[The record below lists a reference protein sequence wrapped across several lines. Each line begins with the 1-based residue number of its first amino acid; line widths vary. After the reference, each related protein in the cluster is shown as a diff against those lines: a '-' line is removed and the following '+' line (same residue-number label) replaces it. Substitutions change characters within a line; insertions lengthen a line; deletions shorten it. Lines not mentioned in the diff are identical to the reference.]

1 MTNITED
8 YVSFETAKLLKENGF
23 PQEYDIHHAMVY
35 NEEDYEYEY
44 EVQRMVTEIKLVK
57 AGTLSSYP
65 ASVPEPRCY
74 CPTHQMAM
82 KWLREIHNYIIAI
95 DYDSY
100 ENADDSGVTIGYSFS
115 LQKKENPSEYEYIH
129 DWAYDTYEEAAEEAI
144 KYCLINLLTKIEKQ
158 QNNESND

>member
-1 MTNITED
+1 MQITED
-8 YVSFETAKLLKENGF
+8 YVSFKIAKLLKEKGF
-23 PQEYDIHHAMVY
+23 PQEYDIHNAMVY

-65 ASVPEPRCY
+65 ASVPEPKCY

-82 KWLREIHNYIIAI
+82 KWLREVHNCIIMI

-100 ENADDSGVTIGYSFS
+100 ESANDSSITETGYSFT
-115 LQKKENPSEYEYIH
+115 LQRKEKPTEYEYIH
-129 DWAYDTYEEAAEEAI
+129 DWVYSTYEEAVEEAI
-144 KYCLINLLTKIEKQ
+144 KYALTEL
-158 QNNESND
+158 